1 MRSTR
6 SRCRTC
12 ARGAWIR
19 IQASWTRSQSSSG
32 GCATPG
38 RRSPMLTDRTEG
50 PYQQL
55 AALMEL
61 ELQLV
66 AERRFDE
73 LLDLKRRRAELQAS
87 LAGTPPG
94 TAGPGLEGR
103 G

>member
-1 MRSTR
+1 MRSIR

-32 GCATPG
+32 GCVTPG
-38 RRSPMLTDRTEG
+38 RRSPMLTDRTDG

-55 AALMEL
+55 AALIEL

-73 LLDLKRRRAELQAS
+73 LLDLKRRQAELQAS
-87 LAGTPPG
+87 LPATPP
-94 TAGPGLEGR
+94 AAARPG
-103 G
+103 